1 MMKKIFSALLTIGS
15 ITAGAQ
21 AQSFEGQALQTT
33 ASPQGASALLPSETS
48 TSEASDYALSFSE
61 AAPRRHY
68 QYRSTSA
75 SAYAGTLEL
84 GFVSAD
90 RNGRIEFLGS
100 FGTLV
105 SPTIY
110 LGGGLGFDGYFS
122 RPHRDAFWMLPLF
135 VNLRATL
142 PTSSVVKPFFD
153 IKPGYS
159 LGLTHSGL
167 HGLYL
172 SISGGIA
179 INHFTMSLG
188 YGYQEFN
195 SSKYFDK
202 YWGSSGGLSLKF
214 GVLL

>member
-1 MMKKIFSALLTIGS
+1 MKKIFSALLTIGS

-21 AQSFEGQALQTT
+21 AQNFEGQALQTT
-33 ASPQGASALLPSETS
+33 ASPQGVSALLPSETS
-48 TSEASDYALSFSE
+48 TSEARDYALSFSE

-122 RPHRDAFWMLPLF
+122 RSHRDAFWMLPLF
-135 VNLRATL
+135 VNLRAT
-142 PTSSVVKPFFD
+142 
-153 IKPGYS
+153 
-159 LGLTHSGL
+159 
-167 HGLYL
+167 
-172 SISGGIA
+172 A
-179 INHFTMSLG
+179 
-188 YGYQEFN
+188 
-195 SSKYFDK
+195 
-202 YWGSSGGLSLKF
+202 
-214 GVLL
+214 

>member
-1 MMKKIFSALLTIGS
+1 MMKKIFSTLLMIGS
-15 ITAGAQ
+15 ISTVSQ
-21 AQSFEGQALQTT
+21 AQGIESQAHLST
-33 ASPQGASALLPSETS
+33 AAPRAGSTQLLSEVSALGS
-48 TSEASDYALSFSE
+48 SDHTRSFSE
-61 AAPRRHY
+61 AAPRRHHY
-68 QYRSTSA
+68 YRSTSA
-75 SAYAGTLEL
+75 SSYSGTLEL
-84 GFVSAD
+84 GFTSSD
-90 RNGRIEFLGS
+90 RGRIEFLGS

-110 LGGGLGFDGYFS
+110 LGGGLGFNGYFS
-122 RPHRDAFWMLPLF
+122 RPHRDAFWMLPIF
-135 VNLRATL
+135 ANLRATL

-159 LGLTHSGL
+159 FGLTHSGL

-172 SISGGIA
+172 SIAGGVA
-179 INHFTMSLG
+179 INRFTMSLG